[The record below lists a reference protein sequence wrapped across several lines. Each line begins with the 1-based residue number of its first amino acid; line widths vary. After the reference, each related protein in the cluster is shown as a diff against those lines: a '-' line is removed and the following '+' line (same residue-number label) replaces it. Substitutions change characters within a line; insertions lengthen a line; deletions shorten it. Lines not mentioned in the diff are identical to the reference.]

1 MEENYNLAKWLN
13 NDLSDAELKEIQQ
26 DDDFMLLEK
35 IKTHSSL
42 LEASAFNKQKM
53 LSEILATKKEPKV
66 VPLYKNTLLKIAAI
80 IVLCF
85 GFLFSLYQFNN
96 ETILASSKM
105 NVTLPDNSLVAL
117 NENASVEYNKL
128 FWSFNRKVNLNG
140 EAYFKVQKGEK
151 FQVIT
156 QNGTVSVLGTQF
168 NVKAKNEI
176 FEVTC
181 YEGKVKV
188 EASNQTSILTKG
200 MVVSL
205 NQNKLATST
214 TTLAQPSWKNEA
226 VEITFENEKLNVIL
240 TEIEKNYNVKITTN
254 ASSEQT
260 FTGKIPTHDLD
271 VALQIIASTYH
282 LEILTNDSKEYELK
296 VQ

>member
-1 MEENYNLAKWLN
+1 MEEDYKLAKWLN
-13 NDLSDAELKEIQQ
+13 NEFSDAELQEFQHDEDFALLNQIKEHTALLKPS
-26 DDDFMLLEK
+26 DFNE
-35 IKTHSSL
+35 
-42 LEASAFNKQKM
+42 QKM
-53 LSEILATKKEPKV
+53 LSEILATKKEAKI
-66 VPLYKNTLLKIAAI
+66 VPLYKNALFKIAAVI
-80 IVLCF
+80 ALCF

-96 ETILASSKM
+96 ETILASGKM

-117 NENASVEYNKL
+117 NENASIEYNKL
-128 FWSFNRKVNLNG
+128 FWNFNRKVNLNG

-168 NVKAKNEI
+168 NVKTENET
-176 FEVTC
+176 FEVSC

-205 NQNKLATST
+205 NQHKLAPST
-214 TTLAQPSWKNEA
+214 TTLTEPSWKNEA
-226 VEITFENEKLNVIL
+226 IEMTFENENLNAIL
-240 TEIEKNYNVKITTN
+240 AEIEKNYNVKITTN
-254 ASSEQT
+254 STTEQT
-260 FTGKIPTHDLD
+260 FTGKIPTRDLD

-282 LEILTNDSKEYELK
+282 LEILTNNSNEYELK
-296 VQ
+296 VK